1 MVLLFLSQLQTAVD
15 NALGIGVSEVN
26 AWQAALRAVV
36 IYVVGLVLVRVGA
49 KRFLAKNTAF
59 DVIVGIMFGSVISRG
74 INSDASFWGT
84 LLASIT
90 LIGLHWLTSYLSY
103 SSDWLGAYVKG
114 SKQILVEDGQID
126 WDAMQSSSIS
136 RKDLMRAIRSDGS
149 TKEIAQ
155 VKQAVLER
163 NGKISILT
171 KDTPPGARIL
181 EVEVQDGVQ
190 RIRIEIN

>member
-1 MVLLFLSQLQTAVD
+1 LQAESYSSF
-15 NALGIGVSEVN
+15 GYHI
-26 AWQAALRAVV
+26 LR
-36 IYVVGLVLVRVGA
+36 A
-49 KRFLAKNTAF
+49 KRFLGKNTAF

-103 SSDWLGAYVKG
+103 NSDWLGAYVKG
-114 SKQILVEDGQID
+114 SKRILVENGQID

-136 RKDLMRAIRSDGS
+136 RKDLMRAIRSNGS
-149 TKEIAQ
+149 TEDLAQ
-155 VKQAVLER
+155 VKQAILER
-163 NGKISILT
+163 NGEISVLT
-171 KDTPPGARIL
+171 KDAPHTPPRVRIL

-190 RIRIEIN
+190 RIRIEIS